1 MKKVLGIDIGG
12 TKINFGLMN
21 EKGELLKVTKK
32 STKLEREDILGTLIE
47 GIKEFDD
54 EKLMAI
60 GISVAGF
67 IDTEQG
73 KILVSPN
80 IKGFWG
86 FHLKESL
93 ERVINIPVYVANDAN
108 MAALAE
114 KWIGSAIDY
123 DKFVMLTMGTGLGGA
138 VYDSRTGFL
147 EGSTYQGAELG
158 HIIMYPNGRLCGCGQ
173 KGCAEKYIAGSSL
186 SINYKELTGEDLKG
200 PEIISILHQ
209 DDNAKKAL
217 KKLYTD
223 LAIYLSTIKNIFD
236 PQAVIIGGGF
246 SETSKYWLDNVME
259 EYIKICNRPGDMKI
273 IIGKFLNNA
282 GIIGACRYAFINMDK
297 KDG

>member
-32 STKLEREDILGTLIE
+32 STKLEREDILGTIIE

-173 KGCAEKYIAGSSL
+173 KGCAEKYIAKSVYNFLRAFFALSS
-186 SINYKELTGEDLKG
+186 
-200 PEIISILHQ
+200 
-209 DDNAKKAL
+209 
-217 KKLYTD
+217 
-223 LAIYLSTIKNIFD
+223 
-236 PQAVIIGGGF
+236 
-246 SETSKYWLDNVME
+246 
-259 EYIKICNRPGDMKI
+259 
-273 IIGKFLNNA
+273 
-282 GIIGACRYAFINMDK
+282 
-297 KDG
+297 